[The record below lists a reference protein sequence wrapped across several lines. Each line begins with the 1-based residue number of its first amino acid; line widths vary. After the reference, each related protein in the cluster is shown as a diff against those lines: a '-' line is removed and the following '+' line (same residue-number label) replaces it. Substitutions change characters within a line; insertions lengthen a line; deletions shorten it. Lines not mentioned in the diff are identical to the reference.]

1 MSRGTDKRRGFRS
14 ALAEMSHDL
23 RIFLKWTGISVLCG
37 LPVGLVGAIFHHLVE
52 EATLFREEHR
62 WIIWLLPAAG
72 VLIAWLYRAAGM
84 ETDGGT
90 NTVLSSV
97 RSEKELRFRTAPL
110 IFAGTVLTH
119 LFGGS
124 AGREGAALQLGGS
137 IGAQLGRWLRLDS
150 RDRHIITLCGMSACF
165 AALFGT
171 PLTAA
176 FFAMEVVSVGLMYY
190 TAIVPCLFS
199 ALIGA
204 GIAGQLGAV
213 PTSFAVGEIP
223 ALSLASAA
231 QAAGMGIL
239 CAGVSILFCTAIH
252 MTGHQMKKLLPN
264 SLVRA
269 AAGGALVAAAAFL
282 LGTTDYNG
290 AGMDVVARALAGE
303 ARPEAFLLKILFTAV
318 TLGAGFR
325 GGEIV
330 PVFFAGATFGC
341 AAGPLLGLPAGFG
354 GALGIA
360 ALFCGVVN
368 CPLSSLLLCL
378 ELFGGEGM
386 PLFAVAIAVSY
397 LLSGYFGLYSS
408 QRFYYSKTE
417 QMRVRWSAW

>member
-1 MSRGTDKRRGFRS
+1 
-14 ALAEMSHDL
+14 MSHDL

-37 LPVGLVGAIFHHLVE
+37 LPVGLVGAVFHHLVE